1 MIYLWIDR
9 FREEKNMHLNLTES
23 RSNNAGGQ
31 FQDDG
36 AFLEHRHLPDEELV
50 RMFVTERDEDAFNE
64 IVNRYGEKV
73 FRLALRITR
82 SSHVADE
89 VLQEVFLTLVEK
101 LDSFREES
109 TFSTWLYRV
118 ATNASLIQIRNKKK
132 DGKSMSLDDY
142 VPYGE
147 NGILSEIL
155 LKDWSYSPD
164 EIFAGKEGME
174 VIERAID
181 ELPEKY
187 RIVFHLRDIEGL
199 SNEEVGAILGLSI
212 SAVKSRIHRA
222 RLYLR
227 DRLSDYFYER
237 KRTV

>member
-1 MIYLWIDR
+1 
-9 FREEKNMHLNLTES
+9 MHLNATES
-23 RSNNAGGQ
+23 RSNNVARQ
-31 FQDDG
+31 FQDDSTL
-36 AFLEHRHLPDEELV
+36 FEHHDLPDEELV
-50 RMFVTERDEDAFNE
+50 RMFVDERDEGAFNE
-64 IVNRYGEKV
+64 IANRYGEKV
-73 FRLALRITR
+73 FRLALRITH
-82 SSHVADE
+82 STHIADE

-132 DGKSMSLDDY
+132 HGKSMSLEDY
-142 VPYGE
+142 VPYNEKGM
-147 NGILSEIL
+147 LSEIL

-164 EIFAGKEGME
+164 EIFAGREGME

-199 SNEEVGAILGLSI
+199 SNEEVGDILGLSI

-222 RLYLR
+222 RLFLR
-227 DRLSDYFYER
+227 DSLSDYFYER
-237 KRTV
+237 KKKI

>member
-1 MIYLWIDR
+1 
-9 FREEKNMHLNLTES
+9 MHLNATES
-23 RSNNAGGQ
+23 RSNNAARQ
-31 FQDDG
+31 FQDDSPL
-36 AFLEHRHLPDEELV
+36 FEHRGLADEELV
-50 RMFVTERDEDAFNE
+50 RMFVEERDEGAFNE
-64 IVNRYGEKV
+64 IANRYGEKV
-73 FRLALRITR
+73 FRLALRITH
-82 SSHVADE
+82 STHIADE

-118 ATNASLIQIRNKKK
+118 ATNASLIQIRNRKRH
-132 DGKSMSLDDY
+132 GKSMSLEDY
-142 VPYGE
+142 VPYNEKGM
-147 NGILSEIL
+147 LSEIL

-181 ELPEKY
+181 QLPEKY

-199 SNEEVGAILGLSI
+199 SNEEVGDILGLSI

-222 RLYLR
+222 RLFLR
-227 DRLSDYFYER
+227 DSLSDYFYER
-237 KRTV
+237 IKKV

>member
-1 MIYLWIDR
+1 
-9 FREEKNMHLNLTES
+9 MHLNAPES
-23 RSNNAGGQ
+23 RTDNVARQ
-31 FQDDG
+31 VRDVDPLFEYHD
-36 AFLEHRHLPDEELV
+36 LPDEELV
-50 RMFVTERDEDAFNE
+50 RIFVDERDEEAFNE
-64 IVNRYGEKV
+64 IANRYGEKV
-73 FRLALRITR
+73 FRLALRITH
-82 SSHVADE
+82 STHIADE

-118 ATNASLIQIRNKKK
+118 ATNASLIQIRNRNKH
-132 DGKSMSLDDY
+132 GKSISLEDY
-142 VPYGE
+142 VPYNEKGM
-147 NGILSEIL
+147 LSEIL

-199 SNEEVGAILGLSI
+199 SNEEVGDILRLSI

-222 RLYLR
+222 RLFLR
-227 DRLSDYFYER
+227 DSLSDYFYER
-237 KRTV
+237 IKKI

>member
-1 MIYLWIDR
+1 
-9 FREEKNMHLNLTES
+9 MHLNATES
-23 RSNNAGGQ
+23 RSNNVARQ
-31 FQDDG
+31 FQDDSTL
-36 AFLEHRHLPDEELV
+36 FEHHDLPDEELV
-50 RMFVTERDEDAFNE
+50 RMFVDERDEGAFNE
-64 IVNRYGEKV
+64 IANRYGEKV
-73 FRLALRITR
+73 FRLALRITH
-82 SSHVADE
+82 SAHIADE

-132 DGKSMSLDDY
+132 HGKSMSLEDY
-142 VPYGE
+142 VPYNEKGM
-147 NGILSEIL
+147 LSEIL

-164 EIFAGKEGME
+164 EIFAGREGME

-199 SNEEVGAILGLSI
+199 SNEEVGDILGLSI

-222 RLYLR
+222 RLFLR
-227 DRLSDYFYER
+227 DSLSDYFYER
-237 KRTV
+237 KKKI

>member
-1 MIYLWIDR
+1 
-9 FREEKNMHLNLTES
+9 MHLNAPES
-23 RSNNAGGQ
+23 RTDNVARQ
-31 FQDDG
+31 VRDVD
-36 AFLEHRHLPDEELV
+36 HLIEYHDLADEELV
-50 RMFVTERDEDAFNE
+50 RIFVEQRDEEAFNE
-64 IVNRYGEKV
+64 IANRYGEKV
-73 FRLALRITR
+73 FRLALRITH
-82 SSHVADE
+82 STHIADE

-118 ATNASLIQIRNKKK
+118 ATNASLIQIRNRNKH
-132 DGKSMSLDDY
+132 GKSISLEDY
-142 VPYGE
+142 VPYNEKGM
-147 NGILSEIL
+147 LSEIL

-199 SNEEVGAILGLSI
+199 SNEEVGDILRLSI

-222 RLYLR
+222 RLFLR
-227 DRLSDYFYER
+227 DSLSDYFYER
-237 KRTV
+237 IKKI

>member
-1 MIYLWIDR
+1 
-9 FREEKNMHLNLTES
+9 MHLNAPES
-23 RSNNAGGQ
+23 RTDNVARQ
-31 FQDDG
+31 VRDVD
-36 AFLEHRHLPDEELV
+36 HLIEYHDLADEELV
-50 RMFVTERDEDAFNE
+50 RIFVDDRDEEAFNE
-64 IVNRYGEKV
+64 IANRYGEKV
-73 FRLALRITR
+73 FRLALRITH
-82 SSHVADE
+82 STHIADE

-118 ATNASLIQIRNKKK
+118 ATNASLIQIRNRNKH
-132 DGKSMSLDDY
+132 GKSISLEDY
-142 VPYGE
+142 VPYNEKGM
-147 NGILSEIL
+147 LSEIL

-164 EIFAGKEGME
+164 EILAGKEGME

-199 SNEEVGAILGLSI
+199 SNEEVGDILRLSI

-222 RLYLR
+222 RLFLR
-227 DRLSDYFYER
+227 DSLSDYFYER
-237 KRTV
+237 IKKI

>member
-1 MIYLWIDR
+1 
-9 FREEKNMHLNLTES
+9 MHLNATES
-23 RSNNAGGQ
+23 SSTNAARQ
-31 FQDDG
+31 FQDDRPL
-36 AFLEHRHLPDEELV
+36 FEHRDLPDEELV
-50 RMFVTERDEDAFNE
+50 RMFVEERDEGAFNE
-64 IVNRYGEKV
+64 IANRYGEKV
-73 FRLALRITR
+73 FRLALRITH
-82 SSHVADE
+82 STHIADE

-132 DGKSMSLDDY
+132 HGKSMSLEDY
-142 VPYGE
+142 VPYNEKGM
-147 NGILSEIL
+147 LSEIL

-187 RIVFHLRDIEGL
+187 RIVFHLRDVEGL
-199 SNEEVGAILGLSI
+199 SNEEVGDILGLSI

-222 RLYLR
+222 RLFLR
-227 DRLSDYFYER
+227 DSLSDYFYER
-237 KRTV
+237 KKKI

>member
-1 MIYLWIDR
+1 
-9 FREEKNMHLNLTES
+9 MHLNVMES
-23 RSNNAGGQ
+23 TSNNVAGQ

-36 AFLEHRHLPDEELV
+36 GLFEYHDLPDEELV
-50 RMFVTERDEDAFNE
+50 RMFVDERDEGAFNQ

-73 FRLALRITR
+73 FRLALRITH
-82 SSHVADE
+82 STHIADE
-89 VLQEVFLTLVEK
+89 VLQDVFLTLVEK

-109 TFSTWLYRV
+109 AFSTWLYRV
-118 ATNASLIQIRNKKK
+118 ATNASLMQIRNKKK
-132 DGKSMSLDDY
+132 DGKNMSLEDY
-142 VPYGE
+142 APYGE
-147 NGILSEIL
+147 NGMLSEIL

-174 VIERAID
+174 IIERAID

-187 RIVFHLRDIEGL
+187 SIVFHLRDIEGL
-199 SNEEVGAILGLSI
+199 SNEEVGDILGLSI

-227 DRLSDYFYER
+227 DSLSDYFCEW
-237 KRTV
+237 KKTI

>member
-1 MIYLWIDR
+1 
-9 FREEKNMHLNLTES
+9 MHLNATES
-23 RSNNAGGQ
+23 SSNNLARQ
-31 FQDDG
+31 FQDDSTL
-36 AFLEHRHLPDEELV
+36 FEHRDLPDEELV
-50 RMFVTERDEDAFNE
+50 RMFVEERDEGAFNE
-64 IVNRYGEKV
+64 IANRYGEKV
-73 FRLALRITR
+73 FRLALRIT
-82 SSHVADE
+82 HITHIADE

-118 ATNASLIQIRNKKK
+118 ATNASLIQIRNTKKH
-132 DGKSMSLDDY
+132 GKSMSLDDY
-142 VPYGE
+142 VPYNEKGM
-147 NGILSEIL
+147 LSEIL

-174 VIERAID
+174 VIERAIN

-199 SNEEVGAILGLSI
+199 SNEEVGDILGLSI

-222 RLYLR
+222 RLFLR
-227 DRLSDYFYER
+227 DSLSDYFYER
-237 KRTV
+237 KKKI

>member
-1 MIYLWIDR
+1 MYL
-9 FREEKNMHLNLTES
+9 NVTES
-23 RSNNAGGQ
+23 RSNNLAGQ
-31 FQDDG
+31 FQDDS
-36 AFLEHRHLPDEELV
+36 ALFEHHDLTDKELV
-50 RMFVTERDEDAFNE
+50 RMFVDERDEGAFNE
-64 IVNRYGEKV
+64 LVNRYGEKV
-73 FRLALRITR
+73 FRLALRITH
-82 SSHVADE
+82 SEHIADE

-109 TFSTWLYRV
+109 AFSTWLYRV

-132 DGKSMSLDDY
+132 DGRSMSLDDY
-142 VPYGE
+142 VPYSE
-147 NGILSEIL
+147 NGVLSEVL

-164 EIFAGKEGME
+164 EIFSGKEGME

-199 SNEEVGAILGLSI
+199 SNEEVGDILGLSI

-227 DRLSDYFYER
+227 DSLSDYFYEW

>member
-1 MIYLWIDR
+1 
-9 FREEKNMHLNLTES
+9 MHLNATES
-23 RSNNAGGQ
+23 RSNNVARQ
-31 FQDDG
+31 FQDDSTL
-36 AFLEHRHLPDEELV
+36 FEHRDLPDEELV
-50 RMFVTERDEDAFNE
+50 RMFVEERDEGAFNE
-64 IVNRYGEKV
+64 IANRYGEKV
-73 FRLALRITR
+73 FRLALRITH
-82 SSHVADE
+82 SAHIADE

-132 DGKSMSLDDY
+132 HGKSMSLEDY
-142 VPYGE
+142 VPYNEKGM
-147 NGILSEIL
+147 LSETL

-174 VIERAID
+174 LIERAID

-199 SNEEVGAILGLSI
+199 SNEEVGDILGLSI

-222 RLYLR
+222 RLFLR
-227 DRLSDYFYER
+227 DSLSDYFYER
-237 KRTV
+237 IKKI

>member
-1 MIYLWIDR
+1 
-9 FREEKNMHLNLTES
+9 MHLNAPES
-23 RSNNAGGQ
+23 RTDNVARQ
-31 FQDDG
+31 VRDVD
-36 AFLEHRHLPDEELV
+36 HLIEYHDLADEELV
-50 RMFVTERDEDAFNE
+50 RIFVDERDEEAFNE
-64 IVNRYGEKV
+64 IANRYGEKV
-73 FRLALRITR
+73 FRLALRITH
-82 SSHVADE
+82 STHIADE

-118 ATNASLIQIRNKKK
+118 ATNASLIQIRNRNKH
-132 DGKSMSLDDY
+132 GKSISLEDY
-142 VPYGE
+142 VPYNEKGM
-147 NGILSEIL
+147 LSEIL

-199 SNEEVGAILGLSI
+199 SNEEVGDILRLSI

-222 RLYLR
+222 RLFLR
-227 DRLSDYFYER
+227 DSLSDYFYER
-237 KRTV
+237 IKKI

>member
-1 MIYLWIDR
+1 MQ
-9 FREEKNMHLNLTES
+9 LNAPES
-23 RSNNAGGQ
+23 RTDNVAKQIRDAGPLYEYH
-31 FQDDG
+31 D
-36 AFLEHRHLPDEELV
+36 LPDEELV
-50 RMFVTERDEDAFNE
+50 RMFVEERDEDAFNE
-64 IVNRYGEKV
+64 IANRYGEKV
-73 FRLALRITR
+73 FRLALRITH
-82 SSHVADE
+82 STHIADE

-118 ATNASLIQIRNKKK
+118 ATNASLIQIRNRNKH
-132 DGKSMSLDDY
+132 GKAISLDDY
-142 VPYGE
+142 VPYNEKGM
-147 NGILSEIL
+147 LSEIL

-199 SNEEVGAILGLSI
+199 SNEEVGEILGLSI

-222 RLYLR
+222 RLFLR
-227 DRLSDYFYER
+227 DSLSEYFYER
-237 KRTV
+237 IKKI

>member
-1 MIYLWIDR
+1 
-9 FREEKNMHLNLTES
+9 MHLNAPEMRTDNVARQLRE
-23 RSNNAGGQ
+23 AGLL
-31 FQDDG
+31 FEYHD
-36 AFLEHRHLPDEELV
+36 LPDEELV
-50 RMFVTERDEDAFNE
+50 RMFVEEKDEDAFNE
-64 IVNRYGEKV
+64 IANRYGEKV

-82 SSHVADE
+82 STHIADE

-118 ATNASLIQIRNKKK
+118 ATNASLIQIRKRNKH
-132 DGKSMSLDDY
+132 GKSVSLDDY
-142 VPYGE
+142 VPYNEKGM
-147 NGILSEIL
+147 LSEIL

-187 RIVFHLRDIEGL
+187 RIVFHLRDIVGL
-199 SNEEVGAILGLSI
+199 SNEQVGDILGLSI

-222 RLYLR
+222 RLFLR
-227 DRLSDYFYER
+227 DSLSDYFYER
-237 KRTV
+237 IKKI

>member
-1 MIYLWIDR
+1 
-9 FREEKNMHLNLTES
+9 MHLSVTES
-23 RSNNAGGQ
+23 KSNSVARQ
-31 FQDDG
+31 FQDDSP
-36 AFLEHRHLPDEELV
+36 LLNQHDLPDEELV
-50 RMFVTERDEDAFNE
+50 RIFVEERDEGAFNE
-64 IVNRYGEKV
+64 IANRYGEKV
-73 FRLALRITR
+73 FRLALRITH
-82 SSHVADE
+82 SAHIADE

-118 ATNASLIQIRNKKK
+118 ATNASLIQVRNKKK
-132 DGKSMSLDDY
+132 DGGNISLEDY
-142 VPYGE
+142 VPYNE
-147 NGILSEIL
+147 KGILSEIS

-174 VIERAID
+174 VIDRAIN

-187 RIVFHLRDIEGL
+187 KIVFHLREIEGL
-199 SNEEVGAILGLSI
+199 SNEEVGDILGLSI

-227 DRLSDYFYER
+227 DSLSDYFYER
-237 KRTV
+237 QRKT

>member
-1 MIYLWIDR
+1 
-9 FREEKNMHLNLTES
+9 MHLNVTES
-23 RSNNAGGQ
+23 RSNNVARQ
-31 FQDDG
+31 FQDDSTL
-36 AFLEHRHLPDEELV
+36 LERHDLPDEELV
-50 RMFVTERDEDAFNE
+50 RMFVEERDERAFNE

-73 FRLALRITR
+73 FRLAVRITR
-82 SSHVADE
+82 STHIADE

-132 DGKSMSLDDY
+132 DGKSMSLEDY
-142 VPYGE
+142 APHSE
-147 NGILSEIL
+147 NGMLSEIL

-174 VIERAID
+174 IIERAID

-199 SNEEVGAILGLSI
+199 SNEEVGDILGLSI

-227 DRLSDYFYER
+227 DSLSDYFYEW